1 MRHNVDG
8 RKFGRNTSHRKAMF
22 RNLANSVID
31 KEWVITSVE
40 KAKETRRVIDRLIT
54 LGKSEGVHARRI
66 AFSRTRDESTV
77 KKLFTTLAERY
88 KSRMGGYTRIL
99 KISDLRWGDAA
110 QMSLLELVDRPQMD
124 RKRKLK
130 AEVASK
136 VAKDASEGAAQEGA
150 ITESK
155 ESAPKDTFGRFRRM
169 FSSKSKAGTQGGKAH
184 QARRGGAARKTPAA
198 GGGSSK
204 SGGSS

>member
-22 RNLANSVID
+22 KNLANSVID
-31 KEWVITSVE
+31 KEWVITTVE

-54 LGKSEGVHARRI
+54 LGKTNSVHARRL
-66 AFSRTRDESTV
+66 AFDRTRDDSTV
-77 KKLFTTLAERY
+77 KKLFSTLAERY
-88 KSRMGGYTRIL
+88 KSRNGGYTRIL

-110 QMSLLELVDRPQMD
+110 QMAVLELVDRPQID
-124 RKRKLK
+124 RKRKVKEATK
-130 AEVASK
+130 ATEG
-136 VAKDASEGAAQEGA
+136 KDGSGEEGS
-150 ITESK
+150 SK
-155 ESAPKDTFGRFRRM
+155 EVTSGAPTPKDTMGRFKRM
-169 FSSKSKAGTQGGKAH
+169 FSSKSKLGAQGSKAH
-184 QARRGGAARKTPAA
+184 QGRTGGAGRKSPA